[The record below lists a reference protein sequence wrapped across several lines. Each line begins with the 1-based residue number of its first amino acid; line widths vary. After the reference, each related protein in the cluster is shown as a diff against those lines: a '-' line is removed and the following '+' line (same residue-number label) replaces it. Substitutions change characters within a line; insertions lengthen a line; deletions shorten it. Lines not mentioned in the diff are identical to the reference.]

1 MAYQQIFKNV
11 LPRRVTLQYSDGT
24 AQRTLLKIDCTS
36 SEELSLEAQA
46 TLHDIEDGAQIADH
60 VIKKGRA
67 LQIEGIISDAPI
79 NLTDT
84 LIGNAA
90 GYLGSRVGGAAGKLV
105 TAGAVVM
112 AGLALGDSPKPSK
125 AALDIFEE
133 IYANNTLLTI
143 IAGLATY
150 DNMIMEKFSA
160 PRNASTAGA
169 LVFKAS
175 FLQVGRV
182 SGRTVTVP
190 RAAKSDDVK
199 DLSST
204 EQQQGTK
211 QGTALDSRRTEKAAS
226 WALQLGRK
234 ILGDD

>member
-1 MAYQQIFKNV
+1 MAYQQIFDHL

-24 AQRTLLKIDCTS
+24 ARRTLLKIDCTS
-36 SEELSLEAQA
+36 AEELSLESQA
-46 TLHDIEDGAQIADH
+46 TLHDIEDGAQISDH
-60 VIKKGRA
+60 VIKKGRT
-67 LQIEGIISDAPI
+67 LQLEGIISDAPI
-79 NLTDT
+79 NLTGT

-90 GYLGSRVGGAAGKLV
+90 GYIGNQLGGAAGSIA

-112 AGLALGDSPKPSK
+112 AGLALADSAKPSK

-150 DNMIMEKFSA
+150 DNMVMEKFSA
-160 PRNASTAGA
+160 PRRAATAGA
-169 LVFKAS
+169 LAFKAA
-175 FLQVGRV
+175 FRQVNII
-182 SGRTVTVP
+182 SGQSVAIP
-190 RAAKSDDVK
+190 RSARSEDVK
-199 DLSST
+199 DLSAA
-204 EQQQGTK
+204 EQQQGTR
-211 QGTALDSRRTEKAAS
+211 QGTTLDSGRQETTTS